1 MKRLIGK
8 SLGNVV
14 FTEQNGNL
22 YGNLTNYGVNA
33 SYLIS
38 PVDFCGPA
46 KAILM
51 DLDGTTLTSEEF
63 WIFVIEQTM
72 QNCLEPTSFR
82 WRKPIFRLFRDLQR
96 SIISIIVL
104 TNIRPIKI

>member
-38 PVDFCGPA
+38 TVDVCGPA
-46 KAILM
+46 KAII
-51 DLDGTTLTSEEF
+51 LT
-63 WIFVIEQTM
+63 
-72 QNCLEPTSFR
+72 EP
-82 WRKPIFRLFRDLQR
+82 LLQAR
-96 SIISIIVL
+96 NSGFL
-104 TNIRPIKI
+104 

>member
-33 SYLIS
+33 SYL
-38 PVDFCGPA
+38 
-46 KAILM
+46 
-51 DLDGTTLTSEEF
+51 
-63 WIFVIEQTM
+63 
-72 QNCLEPTSFR
+72 
-82 WRKPIFRLFRDLQR
+82 
-96 SIISIIVL
+96 
-104 TNIRPIKI
+104 

>member
-33 SYLIS
+33 SYLIK
-38 PVDFCGPA
+38 PVGFFGPA

-51 DLDGTTLTSEEF
+51 DLDGTTLTSDDF
-63 WIFVIEQTM
+63 WVFVIEQTM
-72 QNCLEPTSFR
+72 QKLAPADG
-82 WRKPIFRLFRDLQR
+82 KFRLRNRYTVVSGFTQG
-96 SIISIIVL
+96 
-104 TNIRPIKI
+104 

>member
-33 SYLIS
+33 SYLIK
-38 PVDFCGPA
+38 PVSFFGRESNTYGSGRNHSYKRGLLGVCNRADNA
-46 KAILM
+46 KTARRRQV
-51 DLDGTTLTSEEF
+51 F
-63 WIFVIEQTM
+63 A
-72 QNCLEPTSFR
+72 
-82 WRKPIFRLFRDLQR
+82 
-96 SIISIIVL
+96 
-104 TNIRPIKI
+104 

>member
-33 SYLIS
+33 SYLIK
-38 PVDFCGPA
+38 PVGFSVRRKQYLWTWTEPLLQARTFG
-46 KAILM
+46 
-51 DLDGTTLTSEEF
+51 
-63 WIFVIEQTM
+63 
-72 QNCLEPTSFR
+72 CL
-82 WRKPIFRLFRDLQR
+82 
-96 SIISIIVL
+96 
-104 TNIRPIKI
+104 